1 MAMTYPFGHHA
12 DNPPESM
19 SQADPKSIEIV
30 IADKSPI
37 VQGGLGRMFE
47 DDERFTLVATASD
60 GERFMEAVERLR
72 FSIGIIGWDMPYMDG
87 RAVLQA
93 VRERPNPP
101 RLIVY
106 TGNGSPEIPRQTMQL
121 GGAGF
126 CSKREPPSRL
136 VETVIAVSEG
146 RMVFPFMDM
155 SRPGGDP
162 YATLTTREQELLEP
176 IARCANLVLDTSQ
189 MTVYELRDAIKQQL
203 LGTSTGTMSI
213 LIQSFGFKRG
223 VPADADLVFDV
234 RMLPNPH
241 WVKELR
247 IKTGLDDEVF
257 ASDGPHRA

>member
-1 MAMTYPFGHHA
+1 
-12 DNPPESM
+12 M

-162 YATLTTREQELLEP
+162 YATLTTREQELLASLAKGRTNAQ
-176 IARCANLVLDTSQ
+176 IAGDLDISLNTVKFHLKNLYSKL
-189 MTVYELRDAIKQQL
+189 TVK
-203 LGTSTGTMSI
+203 
-213 LIQSFGFKRG
+213 
-223 VPADADLVFDV
+223 
-234 RMLPNPH
+234 N
-241 WVKELR
+241 
-247 IKTGLDDEVF
+247 
-257 ASDGPHRA
+257 RAQAVAHYLKSHG